1 MQGIEIWGTMEE
13 RIRGFWTSFG
23 FRLLKYNV
31 GVCKSRALHEI
42 QQVMKLLFP
51 CCAYFLHLLETLWA
65 YMPRGSQRTHSTSL
79 HSLFYLQYDT
89 LYFTMMYIT
98 ALQWCTLQ
106 LYNDVRYSGS
116 YLINSHLL
124 HWNKSMNEGAQRMK
138 DYVCFVLCGILQHIA
153 QWLTDSR
160 GSIGN
165 LPN

>member
-1 MQGIEIWGTMEE
+1 MLVYAKAEPFMRSSKLWN
-13 RIRGFWTSFG
+13 FSFLAVPTS
-23 FRLLKYNV
+23 YI
-31 GVCKSRALHEI
+31 SW
-42 QQVMKLLFP
+42 KLYGLICP
-51 CCAYFLHLLETLWA
+51 VAHKEPIPPLCT
-65 YMPRGSQRTHSTSL
+65 
-79 HSLFYLQYDT
+79 LFYLQYDT